1 MKAALMV
8 FISLGLAL
16 RLLLLPGEGMI
27 KLDCPYAEKTKFSI
41 NLGGFP
47 FFLAAKVIGDKDPEV
62 SELLASIKA
71 AKIRIYDRTALGE
84 KKLQEVLNFY
94 KEQLRK
100 SEWEVLVS
108 VKDKEST
115 IGVYSLTKGN
125 FVSGL
130 VVLVGKPEELVAVN
144 LAGKI
149 DVTRLSQVGKIAGV
163 DLPQLSSGRKKEQK
177 AVLAQLQSKEVEKP

>member
-8 FISLGLAL
+8 LVSVGLAL

-27 KLDCPYAEKTKFSI
+27 ELDCPYAEKTKFSI

-47 FFLAAKVIGDKDPEV
+47 FFLAAKVMGDKDPEV

-84 KKLQEVLNFY
+84 KKIQEVLSFY

-100 SEWEVLVS
+100 PEWEVLVS

-115 IGVYSLTKGN
+115 VGVYSLAKGDII
-125 FVSGL
+125 SGL
-130 VVLVGKPEELVAVN
+130 VVLVGGPDELVVIN

-149 DVTRLSQVGKIAGV
+149 DITELSEVGEIAGV
-163 DLPQLSSGRKKEQK
+163 DLNLPELSSGR
-177 AVLAQLQSKEVEKP
+177 

>member
-8 FISLGLAL
+8 LVSLGLAL

-27 KLDCPYAEKTKFSI
+27 ELDCPYAEKTKFSI

-62 SELLASIKA
+62 SELLAGIKA

-84 KKLQEVLNFY
+84 RELQEALSFY

-100 SEWEVLVS
+100 PEWEVLVS
-108 VKDKEST
+108 VNDKEST
-115 IGVYSLTKGN
+115 VGVYSLAKGDII
-125 FVSGL
+125 SGL
-130 VVLVGKPEELVAVN
+130 VVLVAEPDELVVVN

-149 DVTRLSQVGKIAGV
+149 DITELSQVGEIAGV
-163 DLPQLSSGRKKEQK
+163 DLNLPELSSGR
-177 AVLAQLQSKEVEKP
+177 

>member
-27 KLDCPYAEKTKFSI
+27 KLDCPYAEETKFSV

-47 FFLAAKVIGDKDPEV
+47 FFLAAKVVGDKDPEV
-62 SELLASIKA
+62 SELLGSIKA
-71 AKIRIYDRTALGE
+71 AKVRIYNRTTLGE
-84 KKLQEVLNFY
+84 KKFQEVLNFY
-94 KEQLRK
+94 KEQLQK

-108 VKDKEST
+108 VKDKGST
-115 IGVYSLTKGN
+115 IGVYSLTEGD
-125 FVSGL
+125 FTSGL
-130 VVLVGKPEELVAVN
+130 VVLVGEPEELVAVN

-149 DVTRLSQVGKIAGV
+149 DITKLSQVGKITGV
-163 DLPQLSSGRKKEQK
+163 DLPQLNPGRKEEQK
-177 AVLAQLQSKEVEKP
+177 AVLAQSQSKEVE